1 MSKRTHSGAS
11 GSGLKSAGSHIKY
24 SIQDMLE
31 VLIVTALWIADAE
44 QARKRL
50 ATLVTSGFGS
60 KFGKFM
66 RELDE
71 RIVLLQATVDAV
83 LAEIDI
89 VREQLLATPE
99 WVPASKDNHGRSADQ
114 HVETP
119 IWRWQFRHQI
129 GALVLALMLVLA
141 LGASAFTAHANIVGT
156 GLPVFLENPLLPW
169 SMAMLAPMSGLAIK
183 TMISHI
189 RYEGVRTAFT
199 AAVMAATFMSCAAWL
214 LTFSI
219 NYHGLSADVA
229 IGGLFDEPTRL
240 DKFLDTAFVAVTLS
254 TEILVGAVIA
264 LTLGKIVSHY
274 SPDYWIRNLEIDAL
288 AKRLAALE
296 ARAAKEGDA
305 LAILK
310 GERVEYDESLRL
322 QVEIALLAHDGRR
335 GQGNQQTL

>member
-1 MSKRTHSGAS
+1 MSKPTNGGSS

-24 SIQDMLE
+24 SVQDMLE
-31 VLIVTALWIADAE
+31 VLIVTALWIADAK

-50 ATLVTSGFGS
+50 AALVTAGFGS

-71 RIVLLQATVDAV
+71 RIALLQASFDAV
-83 LAEIDI
+83 LAEIKI
-89 VREQLLATPE
+89 FRERLLATPE

-114 HVETP
+114 QIETP
-119 IWRWQFRHQI
+119 FWRWQFRHQI

-169 SMAMLAPMSGLAIK
+169 SMATLAPMCSLATK
-183 TMISHI
+183 TMVSHI
-189 RYEGVRTAFT
+189 RHEGMRTVFT
-199 AAVMAATFMSCAAWL
+199 VTVMTATFISCAAWL
-214 LTFSI
+214 CLFSI

-254 TEILVGAVIA
+254 TEILVGTIIA
-264 LTLGKIVSHY
+264 LTLAKTVSHY
-274 SPDYWIRNLEIDAL
+274 SPDYWIRNLEFDAL

-305 LAILK
+305 LAKLK
-310 GERVEYDESLRL
+310 GERVEYDEALRL